1 MISLAKACNVPLDW
15 LAEGRGAP
23 EISNGAVASIPAANS
38 ADDSMEVK
46 FFDAEP
52 SAGRGNIP
60 DEWVGSESYS
70 VSRSFLSSVLGVFSR
85 KVFFVRIQGDSM
97 MPSLSPGDTI
107 LVNYE
112 TESFV
117 EAVYVITIQGLLMV
131 KRLSMKDPFNISVS
145 SDNPRYQPFQVPLNR
160 VGWMG
165 TDMDADMRIIGRVV
179 GRFQL
184 NF

>member
-15 LAEGRGAP
+15 LAEGKGNP
-23 EISNGAVASIPAANS
+23 GTGNAVASIPVANS
-38 ADDSMEVK
+38 ADDSLEVK

-52 SAGRGNIP
+52 SAGRGHVP
-60 DEWVGSESYS
+60 DDWVGSESYS
-70 VSRSFLSSVLGVFSR
+70 ISRSFLSSVLGVYSR
-85 KVFFVRIQGDSM
+85 KIFFVRIQGDSM
-97 MPSLSPGDTI
+97 MPSLNPGDTI

-112 TESFV
+112 TENFV

-131 KRLSMKDPFNISVS
+131 KRLSMKDPFNISIS
-145 SDNPRYQPFQVPLNR
+145 SDNPHYQSFQVPLNR
-160 VGWMG
+160 VGWIG